1 MFEFIDQI
9 KHYLPL
15 YLLVFARLSAMV
27 ASMPILGYTTVY
39 SKLRILFVVLL
50 TGIVAPMLINQ
61 NPVAYT
67 SWLLLAI
74 DVMREVL
81 LGLIVGYGA
90 RLIFEGFTI
99 AGAYVGMQIGFAVI
113 SVFDPSNQE
122 QQPIVSNFW
131 FLVIIT
137 FFLVTN
143 SHYFLI
149 AVLFKNFSI
158 IPVGTAMFH
167 PVVGRDLIH
176 GGTLMFDLAL
186 KFGAPL
192 MVFLL
197 TIDVAIA
204 FMARVMPQLNIFFIS
219 LPLKIG
225 VGIFLLVLSLNI
237 FQSLFAYVNSE
248 LQTFVYGILKGI

>member
-1 MFEFIDQI
+1 MFAFIDQI
-9 KHYLPL
+9 KLYTPL
-15 YLLVFARLSAMV
+15 YLLVFARLSAMIY
-27 ASMPILGYTTVY
+27 SMPILGYSTVY
-39 SKLRILFVVLL
+39 SKVRILFAALL
-50 TGIVAPMLINQ
+50 TAIITPPILGQQPLVYQ
-61 NPVAYT
+61 
-67 SWLLLAI
+67 SWLLLSV

-81 LGLIVGYGA
+81 LGLIVGYGT
-90 RLIFEGFTI
+90 RMIFEGFTI

-122 QQPIVSNFW
+122 QQPIISNFW

-143 SHYFLI
+143 SHYYLI
-149 AVLFKNFSI
+149 AVLFKNFSL
-158 IPVGTAMFH
+158 IPIAAASFH

-176 GGTLMFDLAL
+176 GGSLMFDLAL

-237 FQSLFAYVNSE
+237 FQSLFAYVNTE
-248 LQTFVYGILKGI
+248 LQTFVDGILKGI

>member
-9 KHYLPL
+9 KQYLPL
-15 YLLVFARLSAMV
+15 YLLIFARLSAMIV
-27 ASMPILGYTTVY
+27 SMPIFGYSTVNG
-39 SKLRILFVVLL
+39 KLRVLL
-50 TGIVAPMLINQ
+50 VALITGIIAPMILSQ
-61 NPVAYT
+61 NPIAYT
-67 SWLLLAI
+67 SWLLFAI
-74 DVMREVL
+74 DIIREVL
-81 LGLIVGYGA
+81 LGLIIGYGA
-90 RLIFEGFTI
+90 RMIFEGFTI
-99 AGAYVGMQIGFAVI
+99 AGAYVGVQIGFAVI
-113 SVFDPSNQE
+113 SVLDPSNQQ
-122 QQPIVSNFW
+122 QQPIISNFW

-149 AVLFKNFSI
+149 AVIFKNFTL

-176 GGTLMFDLAL
+176 GGSLMFDLAL

-197 TIDVAIA
+197 TVDVAFA

-225 VGIFLLVLSLNI
+225 VGIFLLILSLNI
-237 FQSLFAYVNSE
+237 FQSLFSYVNSE
-248 LQTFVYGILKGI
+248 LQTFVTGILKGI